1 MPPDN
6 EWVYGAAVRVIGAL
20 VGVLASLI
28 MVAPE
33 GTRAALY
40 RALVGVTMG
49 VIFSPLADS
58 LPFMGWMAGED
69 LDAVLARSALTGFV
83 IWWVLEVIARL
94 LSSNDW
100 LVALLREMARMR
112 SNQEPRK

>member
-1 MPPDN
+1 MHDN
-6 EWVYGAAVRVIGAL
+6 EYLYGAAVRVIGAM
-20 VGVLASLI
+20 VGVMASLI

-33 GTRAALY
+33 GTRNALY

-49 VIFSPLADS
+49 VIFAPLADS
-58 LPFMGWMAGED
+58 LPMMAWMSGED
-69 LDAVLARSALTGFV
+69 LDSILARSALTGFV

-100 LVALLREMARMR
+100 LVSLLRETARLR
-112 SNQEPRK
+112 RGPEE

>member
-1 MPPDN
+1 M
-6 EWVYGAAVRVIGAL
+6 IGAM
-20 VGVLASLI
+20 VGVMASLI

-33 GTRAALY
+33 GTRNAVY
-40 RALVGVTMG
+40 RALVGITMG
-49 VIFSPLADS
+49 VIFAPLADS
-58 LPFMGWMAGED
+58 LPFMTWMGGDD

-100 LVALLREMARMR
+100 LVSLLRETARLR
-112 SNQEPRK
+112 SNREPRE